1 MTGQRKESFMHHGIL
16 GAGGV
21 GGLIGAVLAK
31 AGEDVTL
38 IVRPEALAQ
47 HPNTL
52 SLESA
57 FGKFTVPVSL
67 AAQSGL
73 PLDVHFDVLWI
84 TVKATQLQSA
94 LASISA
100 VTRIGAVVP
109 LLNGIDHVQLLRERF
124 GHDRVIP
131 ATIAVESERTAPG
144 VIVHR
149 SPWARLNAA
158 ASGRQLLEKAFD
170 EFRRFGFECNFV
182 DDETTLLWSKLSFL
196 APLALSTTAAAGP
209 IGAVLSDPTRKA
221 LFEACVREACAVA
234 HACGAALDAN
244 VVLGNIGKLPS
255 QMRSSMQKDVAAGH
269 PPELDAIAGP
279 IERGAEKQG
288 LQVPATHALVA
299 EIRKRLAG

>member
-1 MTGQRKESFMHHGIL
+1 M
-16 GAGGV
+16 

-38 IVRPEALAQ
+38 IVRPESLAM

-57 FGKFTVPVSL
+57 FGKFAVPVSL
-67 AAQSGL
+67 TAHSGPAL
-73 PLDVHFDVLWI
+73 DVLWI

-94 LASISA
+94 LTSISA
-100 VTRIGAVVP
+100 ETSIGAVVP

-124 GHDRVIP
+124 SHDRVIP

-149 SPWARLNAA
+149 SPSVRLNAA
-158 ASGRQLLEKAFD
+158 TSGRPLLEKAFD
-170 EFRRFGFECNFV
+170 EFRQFGFECHFV
-182 DDETTLLWSKLSFL
+182 DDETALLWSKLSFL
-196 APLALSTTAAAGP
+196 APLALATTAAAGP
-209 IGAVLSDPTRKA
+209 IGDVLSNAARKA

-234 HACGAALDAN
+234 NASGAALDAN
-244 VVLGNIGKLPS
+244 AVLGNIGKLPP
-255 QMRSSMQKDVAAGH
+255 QMRSSMQKDVNAGH

-279 IERGAEKQG
+279 ILRGAEKHG

>member
-1 MTGQRKESFMHHGIL
+1 MHHGIL

-31 AGEDVTL
+31 AGEEVTL
-38 IVRPEALAQ
+38 IVRPEALAW
-47 HPNTL
+47 HPSEL
-52 SLESA
+52 SLEST

-67 AAQSGL
+67 AAQSGPAL
-73 PLDVHFDVLWI
+73 DVLWI
-84 TVKATQLQSA
+84 TVKATQLQAA
-94 LASISA
+94 LGSISEE
-100 VTRIGAVVP
+100 TRIGAVVP

-131 ATIAVESERTAPG
+131 ATIAIESERTAPG

-158 ASGRQLLEKAFD
+158 ISGRPLLEKAFD

-182 DDETTLLWSKLSFL
+182 NDETTLLWTKLSFL

-209 IGAVLSDPTRKA
+209 IGAVLGDPTRKA

-234 HACGAALDAN
+234 NASGAALDAN
-244 VVLGNIGKLPS
+244 AVLGNIGKLPP

-279 IERGAEKQG
+279 ILRGAEKHR

-299 EIRKRLAG
+299 EIRKRLTG